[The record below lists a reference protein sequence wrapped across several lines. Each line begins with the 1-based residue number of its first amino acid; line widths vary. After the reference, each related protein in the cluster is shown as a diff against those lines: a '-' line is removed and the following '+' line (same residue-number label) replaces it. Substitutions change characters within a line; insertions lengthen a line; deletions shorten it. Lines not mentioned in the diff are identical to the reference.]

1 MWGGPPAV
9 WGGGLAGL
17 TGSPSV
23 TVQTTWSQF
32 FQGRR
37 MGGVVLVI
45 WEGSIEGL
53 AFSQGCKQRL
63 SKFVSWAEGNQFGVV
78 AGQLEGSAFD
88 LLRCRRRFDHPL
100 CSITHSG
107 VVPTPGAPSRA
118 VYHVQYIPHA
128 IYLVGVHPLIHR
140 LQALMKRGSTF
151 HSIAAPSASP
161 PTLSRHVASASTTA
175 GSTT

>member
-1 MWGGPPAV
+1 M
-9 WGGGLAGL
+9 
-17 TGSPSV
+17 GSPSA
-23 TVQTTWSQF
+23 TVLTTWS
-32 FQGRR
+32 QGRR
-37 MGGVVLVI
+37 MGGVVHAA
-45 WEGSIEGL
+45 WEGSIKGL
-53 AFSQGCKQRL
+53 AFSQSCKQRF
-63 SKFVSWAEGNQFGVV
+63 SKLVPWAEGNQFGGGV
-78 AGQLEGSAFD
+78 GQLEGSAFD
-88 LLRCRRRFDHPL
+88 LLRCRRFDLPL
-100 CSITHSG
+100 CHQSHSG